1 MTDIKTVR
9 EIAATAFTDAVEML
23 SIIEVLN
30 ASNNNG
36 VSGKLNAAGA
46 GRAAGHIQ
54 RAMFTR
60 LHIIVA
66 RHYTPLH
73 KDDICAGQAFK
84 LLRNENLRNELA
96 ANDLDGRIAS
106 AFDAWTACNADER
119 LKAYMHVRHKMLA
132 HLATPDPD
140 IPIPMYDEVL
150 AIARN
155 TASCINHLANG
166 VGIIR
171 MEIETQIPLQRESAD
186 AFWAPW
192 KPAG

>member
-1 MTDIKTVR
+1 MSDIKTVR
-9 EIAATAFTDAVEML
+9 EIAKTAFIDAVEIL
-23 SIIEVLN
+23 SIIEVLT
-30 ASNNNG
+30 ASNKNG
-36 VSGKLNAAGA
+36 VTEKLNAAGA

-54 RAMFTR
+54 RALFTR

-84 LLRNENLRNELA
+84 LLRNEKLRDELA
-96 ANDLDGRIAS
+96 ANDLGGRLGS
-106 AFDAWTACNADER
+106 AVDAWAACNADER

-140 IPIPMYDEVL
+140 IPIPMYDDVL

-155 TASCINHLANG
+155 TAGCINHLANG
-166 VGIIR
+166 LGVVGL
-171 MEIETQIPLQRESAD
+171 EIETQIPAQKESAD
-186 AFWAPW
+186 AFWVPW
-192 KPAG
+192 KP

>member
-23 SIIEVLN
+23 SILEVLN
-30 ASNNNG
+30 AGNKNG
-36 VSGKLNAAGA
+36 VTENLNAAGA

-54 RAMFTR
+54 RALFTR

-66 RHYTPLH
+66 RHYMPLH

-84 LLRNENLRNELA
+84 LLRNEKLRDELA

-106 AFDAWTACNADER
+106 AVDAWSACNADER

-155 TASCINHLANG
+155 TAACINHLANG
-166 VGIIR
+166 VGVIGL
-171 MEIETQIPLQRESAD
+171 EIETQIPAQKKSAE

-192 KPAG
+192 KPES

>member
-1 MTDIKTVR
+1 MSDIKTVR
-9 EIAATAFTDAVEML
+9 EIAKTAFIDAAEIL
-23 SIIEVLN
+23 SIVEVLTAAN
-30 ASNNNG
+30 KNG
-36 VSGKLNAAGA
+36 VTEKLNAAGA

-54 RAMFTR
+54 RALFTR

-84 LLRNENLRNELA
+84 LLKDDKLREEVA
-96 ANDLDGRIAS
+96 ANDIGNRLAAAI
-106 AFDAWTACNADER
+106 DAWAACNADER

-150 AIARN
+150 AIAKN
-155 TASCINHLANG
+155 TAACINHLANG
-166 VGIIR
+166 VGIISL
-171 MEIETQIPLQRESAD
+171 EIETQIPAQKESAL

-192 KPAG
+192 KSAE